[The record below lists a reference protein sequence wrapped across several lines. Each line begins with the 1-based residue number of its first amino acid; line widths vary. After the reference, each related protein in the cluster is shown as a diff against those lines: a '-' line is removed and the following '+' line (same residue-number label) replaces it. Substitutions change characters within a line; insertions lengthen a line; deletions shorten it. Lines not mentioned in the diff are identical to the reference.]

1 MDSVDQQGISHVWS
15 LFSIAP
21 SKQRELMLQGILAV
35 CCFPQLSFISAQV
48 RELIKIDFISALPT
62 ELSFKILSYLDTVS
76 LCKATQVSTTWN
88 QLAEDDVVWHR
99 MCEQHIAKKCKK
111 CGWGLPLLD
120 HHRLKAE
127 KKTIERRA
135 LGLETAT
142 EAQPTSHV
150 RSASTGSTDCAAVP
164 ESHKRSA
171 EHLDEPEAKRQ
182 CLPSSPVQQQQLSLR
197 PWKDVYRDRF
207 KVGTNWKYGRYQL
220 KTLKGHENGVMCLQL
235 QGNILASGS
244 YDGTIKIWDLETGKC
259 LRTLVGHT
267 SGIRCLQ
274 FSKYQ
279 LFSGGM
285 DKTIRIWNWEDGSL
299 VRTLSGPMGDVLSL
313 HYDEQF
319 LVCGGKDNMV
329 RFWNFKSS
337 HIIVLRGHKDFVNSV
352 RVDPASETIFS
363 AADDNLIR
371 LWDAKTGKILKTF
384 EGHAAGVQ
392 QITILPPQFELDESD
407 LLDCE
412 HPLSESEQDREE
424 EAQEQQLREQQEQE
438 MLQIPGDCGAARSP
452 VARTSRSPGPET
464 LPNISVFPDTI
475 ENEGRPQ
482 PPTFIMTASL
492 DNTLRLWHVPTG
504 RCLRTFFGHVEGVW
518 ALAADNL
525 RVVSGSQDRT
535 VKIWDA
541 RTGKCERTY
550 TGHVGPVTCI
560 GLSGD
565 RLVTGSEDCDIR
577 VMEFGPP

>member
-15 LFSIAP
+15 LFSAAP

-48 RELIKIDFISALPT
+48 RELIKIDFISALPV
-62 ELSFKILSYLDTVS
+62 ELSFKVLSYLDTVS
-76 LCKATQVSTTWN
+76 LCKATQVSRSWN

-135 LGLETAT
+135 MGLEAETANPSRASS
-142 EAQPTSHV
+142 EAPSE
-150 RSASTGSTDCAAVP
+150 SAIPLSDCAVV
-164 ESHKRSA
+164 EGHKRHA
-171 EHLDEPEAKRQ
+171 EESEPPEAKRQ
-182 CLPSSPVQQQQLSLR
+182 RRISEPQQLSVR

-220 KTLKGHENGVMCLQL
+220 KILKGHENGVMCLQMN
-235 QGNILASGS
+235 GTILASGS
-244 YDGTIKIWDLETGKC
+244 YDGTIKIWDLETGKV

-274 FSKYQ
+274 FSGSR

-285 DKTIRIWNWEDGSL
+285 DRTIRIWEWETGAFI
-299 VRTLSGPMGDVLSL
+299 RTLNGPMGDVLSL
-313 HYDEQF
+313 HYDKHH
-319 LVCGGKDNMV
+319 LVCGGKDNVV
-329 RFWNFKSS
+329 RYWNFQSG
-337 HIIVLRGHKDFVNSV
+337 HTFQLRGHKDFVNCV
-352 RVDPASETIFS
+352 RVDPASETIIS
-363 AADDNLIR
+363 AADDNVIR
-371 LWDAKTGKILKTF
+371 LWDMRTGKTIKTL
-384 EGHAAGVQ
+384 EGHAGGVQ
-392 QITILPPQFELDESD
+392 QISILPPQFELDESD

-412 HPLSESEQDREE
+412 HPLSDSEQEREDDSELEQQQEE
-424 EAQEQQLREQQEQE
+424 EQALEL
-438 MLQIPGDCGAARSP
+438 LQVPTDCGTAPCQPARASRSP
-452 VARTSRSPGPET
+452 VPET
-464 LPNISVFPDTI
+464 LPNISLFPD
-475 ENEGRPQ
+475 EPGRPN
-482 PPTFIMTASL
+482 PPEYIMTASL

-518 ALAADNL
+518 AIAADNL
-525 RVVSGSQDRT
+525 RVASGSQDRT